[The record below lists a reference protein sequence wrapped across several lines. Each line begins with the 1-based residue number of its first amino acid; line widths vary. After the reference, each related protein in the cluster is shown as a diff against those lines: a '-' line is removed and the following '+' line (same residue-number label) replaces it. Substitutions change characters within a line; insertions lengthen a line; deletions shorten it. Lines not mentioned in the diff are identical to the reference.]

1 MLGISVRDVL
11 RCPVCNTAR
20 SFSHEHEHRIRTGKA
35 PLTPCRDCR
44 RPHPKPSESDRA
56 WWRDRSTLDEIR
68 QMATA
73 IRDEHDEPE
82 SQLL

>member
-44 RPHPKPSESDRA
+44 RPHPKPSESDPRSRRSA
-56 WWRDRSTLDEIR
+56 RWRRRSG
-68 QMATA
+68 
-73 IRDEHDEPE
+73 DEHDEPE